1 IASAL
6 NYTKT
11 LFNYPE
17 TAKIVLVTDGKET
30 DGKAASVAR
39 SVSASGVRIDIAN
52 IPSEYSDTDVQ
63 ITDVKLP
70 NYHVNIGNE
79 CLFGITVHS
88 RADEGYKA
96 RITLSDNDSESED
109 GKSVLEDKMIVS
121 GAQEF
126 EIPYTFKEGGEHK
139 LVFSVELT
147 DMENEPLLANNTYTA
162 FMSIENFNKI
172 LVLQRDDSSS
182 EALADI
188 LTEGDAFDVETKNFF
203 DEDIPYTVKQLRE
216 YDQVILDNV
225 SVTDMKDKWEGDE
238 EKAEEFQQA
247 LYRYVY
253 DYGGSVFTVGGDDE
267 SGNAN
272 FYDRIAL
279 ARDYATPLRQMLPV
293 QAVEYTPPLGVVI
306 IIDKSGSMDETLA
319 VGSTRENRLWWARA
333 GATSCLNSTDFRD
346 YIGIMTLDEYNEV
359 ILPLTPRTQRD
370 KITTAIESI
379 DTANGGTIATNALI
393 SARAQLISEYNS
405 GKIEK
410 KHIIIVTDGEI
421 AKMDTAID
429 AAAINYKNGITMSIV
444 QIGGSSSGKNISL
457 RIIAAGNGYTDLESL
472 KNQESSVDLSEYEK
486 YLYEDDNKIIYNMRE
501 DLHQHGIDDVIY
513 KTFKPVIYSP
523 SSNLVQGL
531 GETDP
536 STFSRVLPAELD
548 GFYGTK
554 ARDESEL
561 ILVGEYD
568 VPVYAQWKFGKGMVG
583 SFMCDIGGKWGSG
596 FATEESGRIFIRNVV
611 GNLVPT
617 EDIREKGIVLDLREE
632 NYVNQLNVFTELN
645 EGETISGTITDIS
658 TAAETEKPLITP
670 ENAENG
676 EAGFYVLTGFSKEN
690 SYSRSTFVVKKSGV
704 YKLTVEKKD
713 SSGNIIETVVK
724 YKTFSYSKEYD
735 AFTGTET
742 SETDAFLSTLA
753 LRGNGSVIK
762 DLEDPVEVFKD
773 FVTELVKTY
782 DPRIL
787 FMILSIILFLL
798 DIIVRKFKF
807 KWPHEIAAWIK
818 ENRELKKK

>member
-1 IASAL
+1 
-6 NYTKT
+6 
-11 LFNYPE
+11 
-17 TAKIVLVTDGKET
+17 
-30 DGKAASVAR
+30 
-39 SVSASGVRIDIAN
+39 
-52 IPSEYSDTDVQ
+52 
-63 ITDVKLP
+63 
-70 NYHVNIGNE
+70 
-79 CLFGITVHS
+79 
-88 RADEGYKA
+88 
-96 RITLSDNDSESED
+96 
-109 GKSVLEDKMIVS
+109 
-121 GAQEF
+121 
-126 EIPYTFKEGGEHK
+126 
-139 LVFSVELT
+139 
-147 DMENEPLLANNTYTA
+147 
-162 FMSIENFNKI
+162 
-172 LVLQRDDSSS
+172 
-182 EALADI
+182 
-188 LTEGDAFDVETKNFF
+188 
-203 DEDIPYTVKQLRE
+203 
-216 YDQVILDNV
+216 
-225 SVTDMKDKWEGDE
+225 
-238 EKAEEFQQA
+238 
-247 LYRYVY
+247 
-253 DYGGSVFTVGGDDE
+253 
-267 SGNAN
+267 
-272 FYDRIAL
+272 
-279 ARDYATPLRQMLPV
+279 

-713 SSGNIIETVVK
+713 SSGNVIETVVK